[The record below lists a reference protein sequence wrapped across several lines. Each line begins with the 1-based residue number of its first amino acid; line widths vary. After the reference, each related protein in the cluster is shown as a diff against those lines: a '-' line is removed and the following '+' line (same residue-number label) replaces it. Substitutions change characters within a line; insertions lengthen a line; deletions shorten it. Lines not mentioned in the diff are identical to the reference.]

1 MYYSNHFEQVNK
13 QLSREPRQ
21 LPKMYIDRETDNIED
36 FVYEDFR
43 LEGYDPYKGIKAKVA
58 V

>member
-1 MYYSNHFEQVNK
+1 MIGIIVAEEKELIAVKN
-13 QLSREPRQ
+13 
-21 LPKMYIDRETDNIED
+21 ITTNIED